1 MVRHNDVGSRV
12 SQGCGAV
19 VPKKALLSMLP
30 RGIESTPDE
39 VLRALNVALPLPH
52 EAPCMNPRCTRMC
65 AWPASSGRPQD
76 FCSKTCRQQCYRTL
90 EKLRADLEALES
102 VIEGGSGTQSD
113 QAALRSEVAK
123 LRWWIR
129 RYPAPPSARTDAPP
143 PKHQPSR
150 VPPERV
156 RRKNRKTLEVLLASE
171 PPDASMESV
180 ITMLEDECVKPLAA
194 YRCMNPEC
202 TEMCRFPPQGS
213 QGGRPQRFC
222 SRRCR
227 QIFDRV
233 RDRLLREE
241 QDLTQIL
248 QNRESTRRQRAA
260 VQREIALRRW
270 ALVRYP
276 KVD

>member
-1 MVRHNDVGSRV
+1 V
-12 SQGCGAV
+12 A
-19 VPKKALLSMLP
+19 KKALLSLLP
-30 RGIESTPDE
+30 RGIESTPEE
-39 VLRALNVALPLPH
+39 VLRALDVALPLPH

-65 AWPASSGRPQD
+65 AWPTSAGRPQD
-76 FCSKTCRQQCYRTL
+76 FCSKTCRQKCYRTL
-90 EKLRADLEALES
+90 EKLRAELEALES
-102 VIEGGSGTQSD
+102 LIEGGSGTQSD

-129 RYPAPPSARTDAPP
+129 RYPAPPSARPDA
-143 PKHQPSR
+143 QPTSENQSSR
-150 VPPERV
+150 VPREGV
-156 RRKNRKTLEVLLASE
+156 RRKGRKTLEVLLAAE
-171 PPDASMESV
+171 PPDASMES
-180 ITMLEDECVKPLAA
+180 ITTMLEERCVEPSSS

-202 TEMCRFPPQGS
+202 TEMCHFPPQGG

-276 KVD
+276 TVD

>member
-1 MVRHNDVGSRV
+1 MSR
-12 SQGCGAV
+12 
-19 VPKKALLSMLP
+19 
-30 RGIESTPDE
+30 
-39 VLRALNVALPLPH
+39 
-52 EAPCMNPRCTRMC
+52 
-65 AWPASSGRPQD
+65 
-76 FCSKTCRQQCYRTL
+76 
-90 EKLRADLEALES
+90 
-102 VIEGGSGTQSD
+102 
-113 QAALRSEVAK
+113 
-123 LRWWIR
+123 
-129 RYPAPPSARTDAPP
+129 
-143 PKHQPSR
+143 
-150 VPPERV
+150 
-156 RRKNRKTLEVLLASE
+156 TLEVLLTAE
-171 PPDASMESV
+171 PDAPIERV